1 MHPPISYPPQLP
13 IIAHKDAIID
23 AVQHHQVV
31 IVAGDTGSGKS
42 TQLPKMCL
50 EAGRGLKKVIGCTQ
64 PRRIAAI
71 SVAAR
76 VAEELGDDGRE
87 FVGYKIRF
95 ADRTGPQTRIKF
107 MTDGILLAETQ
118 GNRKLTAYDTL
129 IIDEAHERSLNI
141 DFLLGY
147 LKDLINARP
156 DLKLIITSATIDTKK
171 FSSHFDNAPVIE
183 VSGRGYP
190 VEIRYCPWEAT
201 HDAEEE
207 PSYIDQ
213 VIQAVLDLHRYDL
226 PGDILIFMP
235 TERDIR
241 ETTELLTRA
250 LDERRNRSAWPGQAV
265 ILPLFGRLAPGDQKK
280 IFKSWPGHKIVV
292 ATNVAETSITVPG
305 IRYVIDTGLARIS
318 HYNARARTTRMPVA
332 PISRASCDQ
341 RQGRCGR
348 IGPGVCIRLYS
359 EENYG
364 NRPEYTLPEIKRS
377 DLAEVILK
385 MIALKLGDPAT
396 FPFIDPPAK
405 RALADGYALLY
416 ELGAIESF
424 HGRRLTDRGRLM
436 ARLPLDPRISRLVIA
451 ARERNALREVLII
464 AAALTIQDPMV
475 RPAGQEKEADAV
487 HAQFADP
494 ASDFLA
500 HIAIWNL
507 FHQTSAKVKTRSQLK
522 KFCSRHFLSYQRM
535 REWQDIHA
543 QLKLLLAEEGTFHL
557 NRRPADYDAIHQALL
572 SGLLRNIGL
581 KKAKNIYQGA
591 RGHEIMIFPGS
602 YQFNKAGT
610 WIMAAELVETTKL
623 FARTVATIKVEWIEP
638 IAGPLCTST
647 YAHPRW
653 EKKRGQVVVDEKVSL
668 FGLIIVTARKRDY
681 SRTSPEA
688 RTESRQ
694 IFIQSALV
702 EGELGGRYGFLR
714 HNTSL
719 VGRLEE
725 MENRLRQ
732 RGFVADDQV
741 LYEFYDQRLGDVCSR
756 NELNALLKRKG
767 SDDFLRMT
775 EEDVVQKKPEPGTL
789 ADFPPSLRVGNFTCR
804 LSYTFQPGT
813 DDDGVSVDLAPEM
826 LPHVSPSF
834 FEWLVPGLLPDKV
847 EFLLKG
853 LPKGIRKQLIPIK
866 KTAKE
871 IAAELTPYHGSLY
884 RALSQA
890 VFTRYRLRIA
900 RDDWPEV
907 PDHLLIRFRVIDG
920 QGNMLCAA
928 RNLHTLLA
936 TESTTVP
943 EKGPVVGIADQIR
956 AEWERY
962 DISVWDFEAVPEQ
975 IPLRN
980 NGNQLYGYAYPG
992 LQQDEQGRVDLKLF
1006 SSPETCRAATR
1017 HGLAALYC
1025 RYFPAQFKA
1034 LKKECL
1040 ALFSADPAAWALY
1053 EGLAGHDQ
1061 IRKDILAFIVMEV
1074 FDSHSGRIPPR
1085 QTFQTKIDEVA
1096 ERGLYAMGMELL
1108 DLVLAALKARRSTI
1122 DHIDKYARIH
1132 LTRSAA
1138 DLKRFQDYREQLDQI
1153 VPNDFLKIYDRKGIG
1168 QIERY
1173 CQGLRIRVER
1183 AHAATKKDAAKA
1195 AELAPHIERLQ
1206 KLRLENPAP
1215 GCLQLVDEY
1224 RQMLEEF
1231 KISLFAQ
1238 ELRTAFPVS
1247 AKRLQ
1252 KKWQEIE
1259 ESCY

>member
-1 MHPPISYPPQLP
+1 MSSPIRYPSQLP
-13 IIAHKDAIID
+13 IVAHKDAIID
-23 AVQHHQVV
+23 AILHHPVV

-50 EAGRGLKKVIGCTQ
+50 EAGRGREKVIGCTQ
-64 PRRIAAI
+64 PRRIAAT

-76 VAEELGDDGRE
+76 VAEELGDDRRD

-95 ADRTGPQTRIKF
+95 SDRTGSKTRIKF

-118 GNRKLTAYDTL
+118 GNRKLTGYDTL

-147 LKDLINARP
+147 LKDLIKARP
-156 DLKLIITSATIDTKK
+156 DLKLIITSATIDTEK
-171 FSSHFDNAPVIE
+171 FSRHFDNAPVIE

-213 VIQAVLDLHRYDL
+213 AVQTVLDLRRHDL

-241 ETTELLTRA
+241 ETTELLTQA
-250 LDERRNRSAWPGQAV
+250 LDDRRSKSSWPGQAIV
-265 ILPLFGRLAPGDQKK
+265 LPLFGRLSPGDQKK
-280 IFKSWPGHKIVV
+280 IFKSWPGHKVVV

-305 IRYVIDTGLARIS
+305 IRYVVDTGLARIS
-318 HYNARARTTRMPVA
+318 YYNARARTTRIPVA

-359 EENYG
+359 EENYA

-385 MIALKLGDPAT
+385 MIALKLGDPVT
-396 FPFIDPPAK
+396 FPFIDPPTN
-405 RALADGYALLY
+405 RALADGYTLLY
-416 ELGAIESF
+416 ELGAIASV
-424 HGRRLTDRGRLM
+424 HGRRLTTRGRIM

-451 ARERNALREVLII
+451 AREQNALREVLII
-464 AAALTIQDPMV
+464 AAALTIQDPRV
-475 RPAGQEKEADAV
+475 RPAGQEKEADAM

-494 ASDFLA
+494 ASDFLT
-500 HIAIWNL
+500 HLSIWNL
-507 FHQTSAKVKTRSQLK
+507 YHKTTAKVGSRSQLK
-522 KFCSRHFLSYQRM
+522 KFCSNHFLSYQRM

-543 QLKLLLAEEGTFHL
+543 QLKELLAEENNFQL

-572 SGLLRNIGL
+572 SGLLRNIGFQ
-581 KKAKNIYQGA
+581 KVKNIYQGA

-602 YQFNKAGT
+602 CQFNKAGT

-623 FARTVATIKVEWIEP
+623 FARTVAKIKGEWIEP

-653 EKKRGQVVVDEKVSL
+653 EKKRGQVVADEKVSL
-668 FGLIIVTARKRDY
+668 FGLIIVPARKTDY
-681 SRTSPEA
+681 SRTSPKA
-688 RTESRQ
+688 REESRQ

-702 EGELGGRYGFLR
+702 EGELGGRYGFLQ
-714 HNTSL
+714 HNVTL
-719 VGRLEE
+719 IGRLEE
-725 MENRLRQ
+725 MEDRLRQ

-741 LYEFYDQRLGDVCSR
+741 LYRFYDQRLVDVCSR
-756 NELNALLKRKG
+756 NELNVFLKKKG
-767 SDDFLRMT
+767 TDDFLRMT
-775 EEDVVQKKPEPGTL
+775 EEDVVQKKPEPGAL
-789 ADFPPSLRVGNFTCR
+789 ADFPPILRVGNFTCK

-813 DDDGVSVDLAPEM
+813 DDDGVTVDLAPEM
-826 LPHVSPSF
+826 LHHISPTV

-853 LPKGIRKQLIPIK
+853 LPKGIRKQMIPIRQ
-866 KTAKE
+866 TAKE
-871 IAAELTPYHGSLY
+871 IAAALTPYHGSLY
-884 RALSQA
+884 RALNQA
-890 VFTRYRLRIA
+890 VFKRFRLRIA
-900 RDDWPEV
+900 KDDWPAV
-907 PDHLLIRFRVIDG
+907 PDHLLIRFRIIDT
-920 QGNMLCAA
+920 QGNTLRAG
-928 RNLHTLLA
+928 RSLHTLLETDSA
-936 TESTTVP
+936 NAPQQDPVARIPDRTRTAW
-943 EKGPVVGIADQIR
+943 EKHH
-956 AEWERY
+956 
-962 DISVWDFEAVPEQ
+962 ISVWDFENLPEQ
-975 IPLRN
+975 VPLRN
-980 NGNQLYGYAYPG
+980 NGKQLYGYAYPG
-992 LQQDEQGRVDLKLF
+992 LRQDEQGRLDLKLF

-1017 HGLAALYC
+1017 HGLATLYC
-1025 RYFPAQFKA
+1025 KYFPAQFKS
-1034 LKKECL
+1034 LKRECM
-1040 ALFSADPAAWALY
+1040 ALFSGHPADWALY
-1053 EGLAGHDQ
+1053 EGLAGREQ
-1061 IRKDILAFIVMEV
+1061 VRKDILAFIVMEV
-1074 FDSHSGRIPPR
+1074 FACRPGRIPAR
-1085 QTFQTKIDEVA
+1085 LTFQAKIEEVA
-1096 ERGLYAMGMELL
+1096 ARGLYTMGMELL
-1108 DLVLAALKARRSTI
+1108 GLVLSALRARRSTL
-1122 DHIDKYARIH
+1122 DHIDKYAKLR
-1132 LTRSAA
+1132 LARSAV
-1138 DLKRFQDYREQLDQI
+1138 DLKRFQDYRDQLDQI
-1153 VPNDFLKIYDRKGIG
+1153 IPHDFLKIHDRKRIG

-1173 CQGLRIRVER
+1173 CQGLRLRVER
-1183 AHAATKKDAAKA
+1183 AHAASKKDAAKA
-1195 AELAPHIERLQ
+1195 AELAPHVERLK

-1215 GCLQLVDEY
+1215 GCLQLLDDY

-1247 AKRLQ
+1247 AKRLH